1 MHIHLSRHNTK
12 NLLVKII
19 ITFGVT
25 FYTMKAQNS
34 SQKTIKLFTLVYLLS
49 TTSSFSQ
56 YTVMTLHCTE
66 NFEKCDTVSIEDFN
80 ANRQLLYKLKW
91 GEQKTSIEYLYNEKN
106 VLVEKRHRSNDG
118 TRTKSNYIYSD
129 STGSWHTDSLIDS
142 NGKLL
147 YTFKR
152 SPTSNPNNFMIE
164 WFYKRDP
171 NPSTRQIIQYDEH
184 EKELSNS
191 TCYSADNCVTYVY
204 FYNEGRKIRSELWVM
219 EGPNAQPVLKE
230 TEEFVYEKENQQQ
243 HSALIRFLEP
253 AHTVIARFKYVL
265 LDQPIHKK

>member
-1 MHIHLSRHNTK
+1 MKAELSS
-12 NLLVKII
+12 LKII
-19 ITFGVT
+19 T
-25 FYTMKAQNS
+25 S
-34 SQKTIKLFTLVYLLS
+34 FTLVYLLS
-49 TTSSFSQ
+49 YTTAMAQ

-66 NFEKCDTVSIEDFN
+66 NSEKCDTVSIEDFN

-91 GEQKTSIEYLYNEKN
+91 GEQKSSIEYIYNEKN
-106 VLVEKRHRSNDG
+106 ILIEKRHRSNDS

-152 SPTSNPNNFMIE
+152 TTTSNPNNFMIE
-164 WFYKRDP
+164 WFYKKDP
-171 NPSTRQIIQYDEH
+171 QPSSRQIIQYDENG
-184 EKELSNS
+184 KELSNS

-204 FYNEGRKIRSELWVM
+204 FYNEGRKIRSEFWAM

-243 HSALIRFLEP
+243 PSASVRFLEP
-253 AHTVIARFKYVL
+253 AHTLMNRFKYIL